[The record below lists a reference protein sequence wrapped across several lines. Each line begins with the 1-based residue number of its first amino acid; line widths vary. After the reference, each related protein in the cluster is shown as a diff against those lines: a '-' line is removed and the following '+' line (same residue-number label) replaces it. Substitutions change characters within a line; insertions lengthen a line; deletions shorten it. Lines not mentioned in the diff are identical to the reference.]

1 MALLFDLDGTLIDS
15 EDAHKA
21 AEVETF
27 LSLGYEF
34 TQEELLGFTGVPY
47 RAMLARI
54 APNLSLD
61 TFFGAHKERLLAL
74 VGTRIVPF
82 NDVEDCLALARTDA
96 SMIVTSSPRW
106 YVENVLDTFP
116 ALRLAFKGVICAD
129 DVVNGKP
136 DPEAFIAG
144 AAALGL
150 PPSECTAI
158 EDSPNGISSAKAAG
172 CYTIAIRRDP
182 RLDLSQADAVI
193 TSLAELA
200 DVA

>member
-27 LSLGYEF
+27 RSLGYNF
-34 TQEELLGFTGVPY
+34 TQDQLLGFTGVPY
-47 RAMLARI
+47 RAMLAQI
-54 APNLSLD
+54 APDLSLD
-61 TFFGAHKERLLAL
+61 TFFAAHKERLLAL

-82 NDVEDCLALARTDA
+82 SDVEDCLARVSADA

-106 YVENVLDTFP
+106 YVQKVLDTFP
-116 ALRLAFKGVICAD
+116 IFRSVFQGFICAD
-129 DVVNGKP
+129 DVKNGKP

-150 PPSECTAI
+150 SPSECTAI
-158 EDSPNGISSAKAAG
+158 EDSTNGIASAKAAG
-172 CYTIAIRRDP
+172 CYTIAVRRDP

-193 TSLAELA
+193 SSLAELV